1 MTVLK
6 MVSYDARVLFK
17 PKFKG
22 PAHYKSIPA
31 SLSCPIFSLPD
42 WLISLIVILLV
53 FLTLSFLTVH
63 AHPIGELK
71 SPQSFIVSP
80 SGEYYFIANANGE
93 PGKRD
98 NNGFISKLDIEGKPI
113 DLHFINGGTRGTIL
127 HSPNGLA
134 IVGKTLYVSDL
145 DTVRGF
151 DIHTGK
157 TNISLSFSQFHV
169 TELTDIIA
177 DGAGQLYVLDT
188 KGNTIYRINTTQD
201 HIVSIYLQND
211 KLASPRGLAIH
222 PKSGR
227 LIIVSLDDGTVLEVT
242 QDRSI
247 NELISNSFF
256 TGRFR
261 NLSGV
266 DFDQYGNMYLSDLT
280 AGKIW
285 RVQPNYKM
293 QVIAEFLISPSTV
306 KIDRKKHMI
315 LVPYLYANG
324 AEMNGLEQPV
334 NAQSN
339 RKKKK
344 RTLSDY
350 GLGMMGGDTPRK

>member
-1 MTVLK
+1 
-6 MVSYDARVLFK
+6 MVSYDAAVLIK
-17 PKFKG
+17 SKFRG
-22 PAHYKSIPA
+22 PAHYKNIPVF
-31 SLSCPIFSLPD
+31 LSGPTFSLPV
-42 WLISLIVILLV
+42 WPVSLIIILLV
-53 FLTLSFLTVH
+53 FVTFSFFNVH

-71 SPQSFIVSP
+71 SPQSFIVAP
-80 SGEYYFIANANGE
+80 SGKYYFIANANGE
-93 PGKRD
+93 PGTRD
-98 NNGFISKLDIEGKPI
+98 NNGFISKLDIKGKPI
-113 DLHFINGGTRGTIL
+113 DLHFINGGTRGTLL

-134 IVGKTLYVSDL
+134 IVGETLYVADL
-145 DTVRGF
+145 DTIRGF

-157 TNISLSFSQFHV
+157 AVASLSFSQFHV

-188 KGNTIYRINTTQD
+188 EGNTIYRIDTTQD
-201 HIVSIYLQND
+201 HIVSLYLQND
-211 KLASPRGLAIH
+211 KLASPRGLAVH

-247 NELISNSFF
+247 SELISNSFF

-285 RVQPNYKM
+285 RVQPNHKM

-324 AEMNGLEQPV
+324 AEMNGLEHPV
-334 NAQSN
+334 NAN
-339 RKKKK
+339 PKRKKKK